1 MSLFQTLFGRFQY
14 DEAACIRILF
24 DRTQPLHDRGVAAE
38 SLYTGQTP
46 TATVALLRF
55 VLDESQEV
63 QLREEAAGTLGDIYR
78 VVGIDHQAL
87 EKMPDHYRDEVLSK
101 ASTKGA

>member
-1 MSLFQTLFGRFQY
+1 MSLFQKLFGRFQH

-24 DRTQPLHDRGVAAE
+24 DRTKPLFDRGVAAE

-46 TATVALLRF
+46 TATAALLQF
-55 VLDESQEV
+55 ILDDSQEV
-63 QLREEAAGTLGDIYR
+63 ELREEAAGTLGDIYSI
-78 VVGIDHQAL
+78 VGIDHQAL

-101 ASTKGA
+101 ISTKGT